1 MKSTSI
7 KNGLFLMIAGSVL
20 LLSCDTDTS
29 TTSGIVAGMV
39 SADDDGTTVINTADL
54 KSVTVGEDEITVELT
69 DWLKFMREEEKM
81 ARDLYLAF
89 SELYTAPIFSNIARA
104 EDNHMSAV
112 LAVMTTYGIED
123 PASTERG
130 VFTNPDL
137 QAIYNT
143 LLESG
148 KVSLVEALKVG
159 ALVEETDI
167 QDLADVYD
175 LNPGEDLSLLTEAL
189 MLGSRNHLR
198 AFNRV
203 LSVNGVDYVPAILAL
218 EDFDAIIDSPWEKG
232 TGLCQLANQGNGK
245 KFRGGKG
252 FHGRGRI

>member
-1 MKSTSI
+1 MKTI
-7 KNGLFLMIAGSVL
+7 NLKKGLFLLVAGSL
-20 LLSCDTDTS
+20 LLTSCDTDTAANA
-29 TTSGIVAGMV
+29 GIIAGMV
-39 SADDDGTTVINTADL
+39 STDAEGTTLINTSDL
-54 KSVTVGEDEITVELT
+54 KSVTVGDDEITAELT

-89 SELYTAPIFSNIARA
+89 SELYTVPIFKQIARA

-123 PASTERG
+123 PASADKG

-175 LNPGEDLSLLTEAL
+175 LTPGEDLTLLTEAL

-203 LSVNGVDYVPAILAL
+203 LENNGVDYVPAILPQ
-218 EDFDAIIDSPWEKG
+218 EDFDAIIASPWEKG
-232 TGLCQLANQGNGK
+232 NGLCQSANQGQGK